1 MLLLQARIQ
10 LLFSEQ
16 LRDYMRSSQHQP
28 IDGTFEGLHVP
39 KTVKRIVETR
49 WSARHDAVFA
59 IKSHYENV
67 IDALEKLTQHN
78 ENADTR
84 GEALHWLR
92 SAPFHF
98 CAF

>member
-1 MLLLQARIQ
+1 MGEKKIKKSTHRWDILK
-10 LLFSEQ
+10 
-16 LRDYMRSSQHQP
+16 DY
-28 IDGTFEGLHVP
+28 VP